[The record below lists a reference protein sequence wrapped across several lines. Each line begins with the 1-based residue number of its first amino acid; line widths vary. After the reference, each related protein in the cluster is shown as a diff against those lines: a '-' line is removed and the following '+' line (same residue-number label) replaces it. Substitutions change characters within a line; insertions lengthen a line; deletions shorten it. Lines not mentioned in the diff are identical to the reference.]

1 MGCVGGYVT
10 GGLIQIYLSA
20 ASVCVCVCVCVYACM
35 CVGVC
40 ACVWRERFI
49 HHSNAADKENH
60 DSWAYNF
67 EMRFMASLVILLLLN
82 SMKKFLMRA
91 LGRVLAWVFPLPL

>member
-1 MGCVGGYVT
+1 M
-10 GGLIQIYLSA
+10 LQ
-20 ASVCVCVCVCVYACM
+20 VCVCVCTCVHVCVCVRVYVHVCVCVY
-35 CVGVC
+35 
-40 ACVWRERFI
+40 VWRERFI